1 MCIFKYEFCDSSTIS
16 LSQKECPIGPEANL
30 LEPSA
35 DQCKRIIL
43 ETPLLSPGELL
54 LLKEPLLP
62 AWKVCLTFA
71 IVEWLYVDVQLLS

>member
-1 MCIFKYEFCDSSTIS
+1 MIFANINLTIMQEIS
-16 LSQKECPIGPEANL
+16 LPQKECPIGPEANL

-43 ETPLLSPGELL
+43 ETPILSPGELL

-62 AWKVCLTFA
+62 AWKVFSYFC
-71 IVEWLYVDVQLLS
+71 DN